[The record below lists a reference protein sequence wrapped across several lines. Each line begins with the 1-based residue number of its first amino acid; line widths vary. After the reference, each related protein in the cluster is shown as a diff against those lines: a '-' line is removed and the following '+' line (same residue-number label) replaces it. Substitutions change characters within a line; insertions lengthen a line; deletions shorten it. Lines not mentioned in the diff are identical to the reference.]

1 LIPKLTASS
10 LFIPKSGDDAGL
22 VFVTYDMEN
31 YIMVCESDNSVHI
44 VVDVITGKYYRVDI
58 RRDVHEQL
66 LEKYNILFQENYPM
80 LMREYPEIKA

>member
-1 LIPKLTASS
+1 
-10 LFIPKSGDDAGL
+10 
-22 VFVTYDMEN
+22 MEN

-80 LMREYPEIKA
+80 LMREYPEIKAWTMIMLNYFKDDKAYDHWI